1 MKSNLRYFVLLFS
14 FGVLFRLLLALA
26 NSLFPPMFPAAITDI
41 LLVIFLIISLI
52 VLIIFFS
59 GTNNEPERKV
69 MKTGIALSLKTLL
82 SFIFAGVLFVGFKKK
97 NIDTVI
103 LFFILYL
110 GFTLFLVFT
119 LLNALKK
126 RH

>member
-1 MKSNLRYFVLLFS
+1 MKSNLRYFLLLFS
-14 FGVLFRLLLALA
+14 FGVLFRLLLAFA
-26 NSLFPPMFPAAITDI
+26 NNLFPSMFPAGITDI
-41 LLVIFLIISLI
+41 LLGIFLIISFI

-82 SFIFAGVLFVGFKKK
+82 TLIFAGVLFVGFKKK

-119 LLNALKK
+119 LLNTLKK
-126 RH
+126 SH